1 MEMNHMMNTAR
12 KLDTVFRVLQ
22 WLMIAAI
29 VVAILSV
36 SVLTFVTIRHPDALL
51 TEPTISLKLGPV
63 EMELMSEYSAGSQS
77 ILFYSWILLLVVCS
91 SVMVA
96 GYLAFRYI
104 RNILVPIKQGN
115 PFHMDASRNL
125 KKLAWV
131 VLGLGIVRNVV
142 NFVGAS
148 AVLSLVDFTT
158 CEGIRSA
165 SIHMDLELGFLL
177 VFFGLLLLSYIFHY
191 GAALQQLSDETL

>member
-148 AVLSLVDFTT
+148 AVLGLVDFTA